1 MNTDVLTN
9 SFLRGSKMFS
19 FNTENKSCM
28 QNSRKG
34 QSMFLLV
41 RLLTKLVHEDLEKK
55 VELHIVF
62 ISEIN

>member
-1 MNTDVLTN
+1 
-9 SFLRGSKMFS
+9 
-19 FNTENKSCM
+19 M

-62 ISEIN
+62 ISEINYM

>member
-1 MNTDVLTN
+1 M
-9 SFLRGSKMFS
+9 FLQTASLEALKCS
-19 FNTENKSCM
+19 LSTLKNKSCM

>member
-1 MNTDVLTN
+1 
-9 SFLRGSKMFS
+9 
-19 FNTENKSCM
+19 M

-55 VELHIVF
+55 VELHVHIVF
-62 ISEIN
+62 INEIN

>member
-1 MNTDVLTN
+1 MYAEFKERAEYV
-9 SFLRGSKMFS
+9 
-19 FNTENKSCM
+19 
-28 QNSRKG
+28 
-34 QSMFLLV
+34 LV